1 MPDTT
6 SPSAAPA
13 PAPLSFSTLRE
24 ANRARMPQFKNR
36 VGGPAHSMP
45 DGSDWNPARWLQAL
59 VGELGE
65 YARARHL
72 YETGEMPYEDY
83 VVEAQKELAD
93 VQCYLDLLALRA
105 LDQVEVAEGQALPRQ
120 DTAQALQQLVAGLG
134 DYANWRKK
142 FERGDMP
149 EAAFRTVAFDGLAE
163 VAQQLPAL
171 HAVLPHHAAVTVAH
185 PEGVDLGRAVT
196 AKFNEV
202 SARVGAQV
210 RIEGNRTQ
218 LG

>member
-1 MPDTT
+1 
-6 SPSAAPA
+6 
-13 PAPLSFSTLRE
+13 
-24 ANRARMPQFKNR
+24 MPQFKNR
-36 VGGPAHSMP
+36 VGGPAHSLP
-45 DGSDWNPARWLQAL
+45 DGSDWSPARWLQAL

-65 YARARHL
+65 YARVRHL
-72 YETGEMPYEDY
+72 YETGEMSYEAF

-93 VQCYLDLLALRA
+93 VQCYLDLLSLRA
-105 LDQVEVAEGQALPRQ
+105 LDQVQVDQSSAPRRQ

-149 EAAFRTVAFDGLAE
+149 EEMFRTVAFDGLAE

-171 HAVLPHHAAVTVAH
+171 HAVLPHHATVTVAH
-185 PEGVDLGRAVT
+185 PQGVDLGQAVT

-202 SARVGAQV
+202 SERVGAQV
-210 RIEGNRTQ
+210 RIDGNRVQ